1 MPEDPDHHHDA
12 DAALGR
18 AYVLTEHLSMSLQS
32 GTRDFGLTTARTRAL
47 LCVLENPPM
56 TQRDL
61 AGALRCSTRQVT
73 ALVDALEK
81 SGHVRRDPHPT
92 DRRAHIVALTERG
105 HRDADRVRHLRAR
118 TAQRL
123 FDGVDPHDLDAFVRV
138 ADTLIA
144 RSDRVR
150 PRPEE

>member
-1 MPEDPDHHHDA
+1 MPDLPDHQHNAGD
-12 DAALGR
+12 ALGR
-18 AYVLTEHLSMSLQS
+18 AYVLAEHLSTSLRS
-32 GTRDFGLTTARTRAL
+32 DTRDVGLTTARTRAL
-47 LCVLENPPM
+47 LCVLVKPPM

-61 AGALRCSTRQVT
+61 AAALRCSTRQVT

-105 HRDADRVRHLRAR
+105 RRDADRVRQLRASL
-118 TAQRL
+118 AQQL
-123 FDGVDPHDLDAFVRV
+123 FDGVDPRDLDAFVRV
-138 ADTLIA
+138 ADAVIA
-144 RSDRVR
+144 RSDRVG

>member
-1 MPEDPDHHHDA
+1 MSDSSDQRA
-12 DAALGR
+12 VAAALGR
-18 AYVLTEHLSMSLQS
+18 AFVLAEHLSGSLQA
-32 GTRDFGLTTARTRAL
+32 GNRDVGLTTARTRAL

-61 AGALRCSTRQVT
+61 AASLRCSTRQVT

-92 DRRAHIVALTERG
+92 DRRAHIVALTDRG
-105 HRDADRVRHLRAR
+105 RSDADRIRDLRAR

-123 FDGVDPHDLDAFVRV
+123 FDGVEPADLDAFVRV

-144 RSDRVR
+144 RSDGLR
-150 PRPEE
+150 PRVEE

>member
-1 MPEDPDHHHDA
+1 MSDNSDHHDA
-12 DAALGR
+12 RDALGR
-18 AYVLTEHLSMSLQS
+18 AYVLVENLSASLQS
-32 GTRDFGLTTARTRAL
+32 GTRDVGLTTARTRAL

-61 AGALRCSTRQVT
+61 AKALRCSTRQVT

-81 SGHVRRDPHPT
+81 SGHLRRDPHPT
-92 DRRAHIVALTERG
+92 DRRAHIVALTEHG
-105 HRDADRVRHLRAR
+105 HHDADRVRHLRAS
-118 TAQRL
+118 TAQQL

-138 ADTLIA
+138 ADTVIA
-144 RSDRVR
+144 RADRVR